1 MLEQKSITKSI
12 LLHIVAIV
20 FAIMNLTNVNIA
32 GFNDVFPAIDVMAV
46 FYFAIYKNIFGLFFI
61 FLLGIWSDALNG
73 NPLGI
78 TSLLYIMLIKL
89 FLVLNNRILNKDNFI
104 KIWQQF
110 IYFLVFY
117 FFGKWAFLTVVNGN
131 SSSLFV
137 LLVQI
142 IICGLFYAPIHKL
155 FDYLSNKLLGE

>member
-12 LLHIVAIV
+12 LLHIIAIV

-32 GFNDVFPAIDVMAV
+32 GFNDVFPAVDVMAV

-78 TSLLYIMLIKL
+78 TSLLYIMLIKF
-89 FLVLNNRILNKDNFI
+89 FLILNNRILNKDNFI

-117 FFGKWAFLTVVNGN
+117 FLGKWAFLTVVNGN
-131 SSSLFV
+131 SSSFVV

-142 IICGLFYAPIHKL
+142 IICGLFYVPIHKL

>member
-61 FLLGIWSDALNG
+61 FLNKPSK
-73 NPLGI
+73 
-78 TSLLYIMLIKL
+78 SLL
-89 FLVLNNRILNKDNFI
+89 
-104 KIWQQF
+104 
-110 IYFLVFY
+110 
-117 FFGKWAFLTVVNGN
+117 
-131 SSSLFV
+131 SL
-137 LLVQI
+137 
-142 IICGLFYAPIHKL
+142 
-155 FDYLSNKLLGE
+155 